1 MNLLKLLILSLATF
15 PEDDDILFMSEEEYR
30 RNQKST

>member
-1 MNLLKLLILSLATF
+1 MNLLQLLILSLAAF